1 MEGHHIDFSLKVPD
15 CMGFDA
21 ILPPPSIGVNTTWC
35 FHLNLL
41 GSVHPFLNHR
51 GDLGFDPTGRM
62 LFIGTHDHDN
72 IFLAMAPQF
81 FVDGDDEPVAPG
93 TQSGPTIMTHIH
105 VCMATCIILWVMG
118 CIPHRDYSTP
128 DLYIDLGDR
137 LDGYKAITDWV

>member
-1 MEGHHIDFSLKVPD
+1 MEGHHIDFLLKVPD
-15 CMGFDA
+15 RMGFDV

-72 IFLAMAPQF
+72 IFLAMVSYPC
-81 FVDGDDEPVAPG
+81 
-93 TQSGPTIMTHIH
+93 T
-105 VCMATCIILWVMG
+105 
-118 CIPHRDYSTP
+118 STP
-128 DLYIDLGDR
+128 TSLTPLHLQTLWEHSSTIPVTTPSSL
-137 LDGYKAITDWV
+137 